1 MNDAIVVRRL
11 AMTLGV
17 LVCVMVTL
25 IVVAA
30 VLG

>member
-11 AMTLGV
+11 AMALGV

>member
-11 AMTLGV
+11 VITLGV
-17 LVCVMVTL
+17 LVGVMVTL

-30 VLG
+30 ALG